1 MKKTKKVQFNL
12 EQKSGRDSEIKFA
25 KENMI
30 VAVRIRPLNN
40 RELEYSSIETVKIAE
55 KNTVT
60 VLDSIEFRGTEE
72 ISKGRNREQK
82 YAFDF
87 VFDKNVLQDEV
98 YMNTTNF
105 LLNGVV
111 EGYSATVFAY
121 GATGAGK
128 TFTMVGSGDNPGVM
142 VRSMSDLFTLVD
154 QQVDKNF
161 RIKISYLE
169 IYNESIR
176 DLLDDNA
183 AEIDMREDPSKGIML
198 VGLSEIF
205 VTNASEVYKLLL

>member
-1 MKKTKKVQFNL
+1 MKKTKKFAFNL
-12 EQKSGRDSEIKFA
+12 EQRPAREHEIKFV

-30 VAVRIRPLNN
+30 VALRIRPLNN
-40 RELEYSSIETVKIAE
+40 RELEYSTIETVKIAE

-72 ISKGRNREQK
+72 VTKGRNREQK

-98 YMNTTNF
+98 YMNTTKF

-111 EGYSATVFAY
+111 EGYNATVFAY

-142 VRSMSDLFTLVD
+142 VRSMSDLFSLVN

-169 IYNESIR
+169 IYNEAIR
-176 DLLDDNA
+176 DLLDENA
-183 AEIDMREDPSKGIML
+183 VEIDMREDPSKGIML